1 MHLTIFQMEFV
12 RLNCC

>member
-1 MHLTIFQMEFV
+1 MHSTMEFV

>member
-1 MHLTIFQMEFV
+1 MKFV

>member
-1 MHLTIFQMEFV
+1 MEFV